1 MNKAAEAFIKKEFA
15 IERQFVGKGPKLSAE
30 QTKTFVDT
38 QEVAQNVRKLIGL
51 KAGSNLHLEN
61 QKLIE
66 PDCDLSTFGPDYCAA
81 KDNPNALPLLWSLE
95 HRKNNTY
102 LVIALIT
109 LAFGIAVQTC
119 IRLLEK
125 RISEGKDEFSKEVM
139 ETAFRQ
145 IATISI
151 VNVILWGTMQSNL
164 AEVLD
169 ELLFGDVLPPLRDS
183 DTVLENVSPMLEVLF
198 EGLFFVA
205 VILLV
210 WYVLFV
216 IVFQCLIRQ
225 IIDWMRKVDEE
236 EDVPLVARAAEAQSH
251 RFLGFIFGR
260 SAIDKANFMAH

>member
-1 MNKAAEAFIKKEFA
+1 MSPRAFVFSL
-15 IERQFVGKGPKLSAE
+15 Q
-30 QTKTFVDT
+30 
-38 QEVAQNVRKLIGL
+38 
-51 KAGSNLHLEN
+51 
-61 QKLIE
+61 
-66 PDCDLSTFGPDYCAA
+66 DCDLSTFGPDYCAA

-151 VNVILWGTMQSNL
+151 VNVILWGTMQSNV

-169 ELLFGDVLPPLRDS
+169 ELLFGDVSPQHPSLTPGIQMVCSLLLHTYTSIRMSLYIRKRLSYLSYEGEADVRELR
-183 DTVLENVSPMLEVLF
+183 NVHFHIHV
-198 EGLFFVA
+198 
-205 VILLV
+205 
-210 WYVLFV
+210 
-216 IVFQCLIRQ
+216 
-225 IIDWMRKVDEE
+225 
-236 EDVPLVARAAEAQSH
+236 
-251 RFLGFIFGR
+251 
-260 SAIDKANFMAH
+260 